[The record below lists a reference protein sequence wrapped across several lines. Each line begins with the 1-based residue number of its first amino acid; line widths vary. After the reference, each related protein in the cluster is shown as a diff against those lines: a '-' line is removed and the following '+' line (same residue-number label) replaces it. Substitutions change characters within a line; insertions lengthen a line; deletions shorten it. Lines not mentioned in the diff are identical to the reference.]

1 VEGIDQDPV
10 QEIIEWENTIHM
22 ATMITEVL
30 ATTLEKVE
38 MVMVETEGPSAMTEE
53 TEDLIQEMKIETT
66 EDHQEV
72 CQHTTVVDHLRITG
86 EDLMILD
93 QMTDAETTSTE
104 IDSTVVAEV
113 ASITMKRNLEL

>member
-1 VEGIDQDPV
+1 
-10 QEIIEWENTIHM
+10 M

-66 EDHQEV
+66 GDHQEV
-72 CQHTTVVDHLRITG
+72 CQHTTVVDHLRITE